1 MRIYNESEKLV
12 GLYQEYG
19 LTAYVRTAKMTWSQ
33 DDREHDIITFLG
45 VKDENNNT
53 ILKLN
58 LTNNNFWFY
67 DEKGYINIVDEIE
80 NIMLFLKYYYCELD
94 EFNKNKMIESIFLN
108 NNTMKLHLIA
118 RQIKKELKEVQKKQ
132 EAAETRNQIKDMTVL
147 LKNKYSKDN
156 YKFYE
161 YAGRIC
167 VLKYN
172 KKYSEKDIDRLS
184 AEYIIKSLENGA
196 LNKYINK
203 DFEIVIPVISI
214 NYGEYSKQEL
224 LEYC

>member
-1 MRIYNESEKLV
+1 MKIYQESEKLV

-19 LTAYVRTAKMTWSQ
+19 LTAYVRMAKMTWSQ
-33 DDREHDIITFLG
+33 DNKEHDVITFLG

-53 ILKLN
+53 VLKLN
-58 LTNNNFWFY
+58 LSNNHFWFY

-80 NIMLFLKYYYCELD
+80 NIMLFLKYYYCKLD
-94 EFNKNKMIESIFLN
+94 DFNKNKVVESIFFN
-108 NNTMKLHLIA
+108 QNTTSLHLIA
-118 RQIKKELKEVQKKQ
+118 RQVKKELKEVQRKLEEIQ
-132 EAAETRNQIKDMTVL
+132 IENHIKDIVDL
-147 LKNKYSKDN
+147 LKNKYSKNN

-172 KKYSEKDIDRLS
+172 KKYSQKDIDRLS
-184 AEYIIKSLENGA
+184 AKYIIKSLEDGS

-203 DFEIVIPVISI
+203 DFEIIIPVISL
-214 NYGEYSKQEL
+214 NYGKYSKQEL
-224 LEYC
+224 LKYC

>member
-1 MRIYNESEKLV
+1 MRIYNESEKLI

-33 DDREHDIITFLG
+33 DDREHDVITFLG

-53 ILKLN
+53 VLKLN
-58 LTNNNFWFY
+58 LGNNNFWFY
-67 DEKGYINIVDEIE
+67 DEKGYINIADEIE
-80 NIMLFLKYYYCELD
+80 NIMLFLKYYYCKLD

-118 RQIKKELKEVQKKQ
+118 RQVKKELKEIQKKQ
-132 EAAETRNQIKDMTVL
+132 EAAKTRNQIKDMTVL

-184 AEYIIKSLENGA
+184 AEYIIKSLEDGY

>member
-1 MRIYNESEKLV
+1 MRIYNESENLI
-12 GLYQEYG
+12 GLYQQNG

-33 DDREHDIITFLG
+33 DDKEHDVITFLG

-58 LTNNNFWFY
+58 LGNNNFWFY
-67 DEKGYINIVDEIE
+67 DEKGYINIADEIE

-94 EFNKNKMIESIFLN
+94 EFNKNKIIESIFLN
-108 NNTMKLHLIA
+108 NNTFKLHLIA
-118 RQIKKELKEVQKKQ
+118 RQIKKELKETQKSQ
-132 EAAETRNQIKDMTVL
+132 EAAKIENQIKDMVVL
-147 LKNKYSKDN
+147 LKDKYSKDN
-156 YKFYE
+156 YRLYE

-172 KKYSEKDIDRLS
+172 KKYSKKDIDRLS
-184 AEYIIKSLENGA
+184 AKFIIESLEEGS
-196 LNKYINK
+196 LNKYIDK
-203 DFEIVIPVISI
+203 DFKIIIPIISI

-224 LEYC
+224 LKYC

>member
-1 MRIYNESEKLV
+1 MRIYNESEKLI

-58 LTNNNFWFY
+58 LGYNNFWFY
-67 DEKGYINIVDEIE
+67 DEKGYIHIADEIV

-118 RQIKKELKEVQKKQ
+118 RQIKKELKEIQKKQ
-132 EAAETRNQIKDMTVL
+132 EAAKTRNQIKDIVNL
-147 LKNKYSKDN
+147 LKNKYSNDN

-172 KKYSEKDIDRLS
+172 KKYSQKDINKLS
-184 AEYIIKSLENGA
+184 AEFIIKSLEDGY

-214 NYGEYSKQEL
+214 NYGKYSKQEL
-224 LEYC
+224 LKYC